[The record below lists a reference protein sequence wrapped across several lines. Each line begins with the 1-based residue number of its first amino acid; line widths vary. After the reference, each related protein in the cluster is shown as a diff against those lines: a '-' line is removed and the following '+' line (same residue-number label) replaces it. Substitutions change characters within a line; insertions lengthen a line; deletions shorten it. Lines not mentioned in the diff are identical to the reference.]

1 MTLGFI
7 FKKSVVWACYAFSA
21 IIVIYSLLVILFG
34 DGLGMEPV
42 SVLLFYPLSF
52 TLAFANGI
60 LKLTALKGGT
70 KLLLHFILVTL
81 GLALFIFIPH
91 GGILSSGTA
100 FLVFTMYVVLY
111 AVGAVIYISIA
122 GKNKKKK
129 EKSTEYKKVF

>member
-7 FKKSVVWACYAFSA
+7 LKKSVVWACYAFSA

-60 LKLTALKGGT
+60 VKLTALKGGT